1 MPEYRSV
8 RDQDVVVITI
18 IIKIMNI
25 SNFYSIWINI
35 TM

>member
-8 RDQDVVVITI
+8 RDQDVGIITI